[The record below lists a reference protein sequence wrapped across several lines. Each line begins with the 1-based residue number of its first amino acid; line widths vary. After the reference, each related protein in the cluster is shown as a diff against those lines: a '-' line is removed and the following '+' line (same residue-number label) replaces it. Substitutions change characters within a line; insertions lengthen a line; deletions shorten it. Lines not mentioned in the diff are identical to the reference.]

1 MIKKRVL
8 LGMSGGI
15 DSSLAAILLLEQ
27 GFDVVGLTMEMW
39 DNIDNDPRHKS
50 SGSHATDS
58 VHEAKTVAK
67 QLNIKHYTENIVDE
81 FNQTVVCNFI
91 DEYLDGKTP
100 NPCVLCN
107 TKIKWNVLL
116 RKANELNC
124 DFIATGHYAQII
136 KTDSKY
142 IIKRAK
148 DLKKD
153 QSYFLWGLTQDILK
167 KSILPL
173 GKFTKD
179 EIRNMAVE
187 KGFVKLSQKKE
198 SQEICFIPDNDYRK
212 YLKNNVPELS
222 QKVGTGNFI
231 STNGEYLGKHEGYP
245 FYTIG
250 QRKGLKIALGKPM
263 YVLKINASTNEIVLG
278 KRDELYK
285 KELRVKNYHLI
296 NDIPTNT
303 EIEVT
308 TKVRY
313 KSEGVNSTIKIEG
326 SVINVYFQKEVF
338 AITPGQSAVF
348 YKNDMLLGGGIIV

>member
-1 MIKKRVL
+1 MK
-8 LGMSGGI
+8 
-15 DSSLAAILLLEQ
+15 
-27 GFDVVGLTMEMW
+27 MW
-39 DNIDNDPRHKS
+39 DDIDNDPHHKS
-50 SGSHATDS
+50 DGSHATDS
-58 VHEAKTVAK
+58 VQEAKAVAE
-67 QLNIKHYTENIVDE
+67 QLNIKHFTENIVDE

-107 TKIKWNVLL
+107 TKIKWNILL
-116 RKANELNC
+116 RKADELNC
-124 DFIATGHYAQII
+124 DYIATGHYAQII

-148 DLKKD
+148 GLKKD

-167 KSILPL
+167 KSLLPL
-173 GKFTKD
+173 DKYTKD
-179 EIRNMAVE
+179 EIRNMAAE
-187 KGFVKLSQKKE
+187 KGFVKLTQKKE

-212 YLKNNVPELS
+212 YLKTNVPEIA
-222 QKVGTGNFI
+222 QKVGPGNFI
-231 STNGEYLGKHEGYP
+231 SIKGEYLGKHEGYP

-250 QRKGLKIALGKPM
+250 QRKGLKIALGEPM
-263 YVLKINASTNEIVLG
+263 YVLKINAKTNEIVLG
-278 KRDELYK
+278 KRGELYK
-285 KELRVKNYHLI
+285 KELRVKNYHLV

-303 EIEVT
+303 EIEVI

-313 KSEGVNSTIKIEG
+313 KSEGVKSTIKIEG
-326 SVINVYFQKEVF
+326 SVITVYFQKEVF